1 MDNVRAEYRLRSV
14 LPALRELRFDTES
27 AAKCISATHW
37 CQPCLHWTINP
48 FVPATHRVSRPNL
61 VLALTKVRLSL
72 TLYPRERLQDRE
84 PFLHATLRSIGC
96 VRGEIKPALAVSRNN
111 LQIFMFV
118 KQLRL
123 SRSEL
128 HFCGSNFEVVQQIA
142 NLKVLNISE
151 CRRDVSA
158 LVFLAVRLTK
168 TGKEQRKGGNVERC
182 VLAMSKLGIVAAS
195 LMEIRHTCRWYDGCG
210 PHELWQF

>member
-1 MDNVRAEYRLRSV
+1 
-14 LPALRELRFDTES
+14 
-27 AAKCISATHW
+27 
-37 CQPCLHWTINP
+37 
-48 FVPATHRVSRPNL
+48 
-61 VLALTKVRLSL
+61 
-72 TLYPRERLQDRE
+72 
-84 PFLHATLRSIGC
+84 
-96 VRGEIKPALAVSRNN
+96 
-111 LQIFMFV
+111 MFV

-151 CRRDVSA
+151 RRRDVSA

-195 LMEIRHTCRWYDGCG
+195 RMEIRHTCRWYDGCG
-210 PHELWQF
+210 PHELWHADGRGGVLTLKLFSSSSSTLEDSLTSQSPRIHQCTGISHVCICGQMVQGFDFVTVSSWKLYSCLFHVLCVCSWQLSWIINS